1 MLNVVKNIY
10 KYVCIN
16 SISLARQLNQLYTFG
31 FLIAKLFLQLS
42 GIIGPTGAPLPSQ
55 KPPPPPPK
63 NPARLM
69 ALALTES
76 ANKAL
81 RQGASPP
88 YRPRQ
93 AGSPPDA
100 DIHFQRSLSAD
111 AGAMLSSDPD
121 QLYSTVRPLSV
132 WMSESGGEVSTPDK
146 STDLAQDEEEPCS
159 PPGQVSGCVCVRARK
174 RVFVLCL

>member
-1 MLNVVKNIY
+1 MPLL
-10 KYVCIN
+10 
-16 SISLARQLNQLYTFG
+16 SIIG
-31 FLIAKLFLQLS
+31 FLTAKLYVQLSALS
-42 GIIGPTGAPLPSQ
+42 GIIGPTGAPLPFQ

-100 DIHFQRSLSAD
+100 DTRFQRSLSAD
-111 AGAMLSSDPD
+111 AGAILSSDSD

-132 WMSESGGEVSTPDK
+132 WMSEGGSEVSAPEKT
-146 STDLAQDEEEPCS
+146 TELAQEEEPRS
-159 PPGQVSGCVCVRARK
+159 PPGQVCLCGLVCVVCRFCY
-174 RVFVLCL
+174 VCSSSL

>member
-1 MLNVVKNIY
+1 MQPY
-10 KYVCIN
+10 
-16 SISLARQLNQLYTFG
+16 S
-31 FLIAKLFLQLS
+31 LS
-42 GIIGPTGAPLPSQ
+42 GIIGPNGAPLPSQ

-93 AGSPPDA
+93 AESPPDG
-100 DIHFQRSLSAD
+100 DTRFQRSLSAD
-111 AGAMLSSDPD
+111 AGAVLSSDPD

-132 WMSESGGEVSTPDK
+132 WMSEGEGEVSAPEKT
-146 STDLAQDEEEPCS
+146 TDLTQEEEEEQRS
-159 PPGQVSGCVCVRARK
+159 PPGQVGVE
-174 RVFVLCL
+174 FT

>member
-1 MLNVVKNIY
+1 M
-10 KYVCIN
+10 
-16 SISLARQLNQLYTFG
+16 
-31 FLIAKLFLQLS
+31 QLS
-42 GIIGPTGAPLPSQ
+42 GIIGPTGATLHSQ

-100 DIHFQRSLSAD
+100 DTRFQRSLSAD

-132 WMSESGGEVSTPDK
+132 WMSENGGEDRTPDK
-146 STDLAQDEEEPCS
+146 ATDLAQDEEEPSS
-159 PPGQVSGCVCVRARK
+159 PPGQVGGCVCERK
-174 RVFVLCL
+174 FICVFVN

>member
-1 MLNVVKNIY
+1 MRLIKDYYFYLCFVNVNRSLTVKP
-10 KYVCIN
+10 CLCN
-16 SISLARQLNQLYTFG
+16 SAF
-31 FLIAKLFLQLS
+31 S
-42 GIIGPTGAPLPSQ
+42 GITGPTGAPLPCQ

-93 AGSPPDA
+93 AESPPDA
-100 DIHFQRSLSAD
+100 DTRPHQRSLSAD
-111 AGAMLSSDPD
+111 AGAILSSDPD

-132 WMSESGGEVSTPDK
+132 WMSEGGGEVSVTEK
-146 STDLAQDEEEPCS
+146 ATDLAQEEEEEPRS
-159 PPGQVSGCVCVRARK
+159 PLGQVCLCICVYVC
-174 RVFVLCL
+174 FLLGICSDL

>member
-1 MLNVVKNIY
+1 
-10 KYVCIN
+10 
-16 SISLARQLNQLYTFG
+16 
-31 FLIAKLFLQLS
+31 
-42 GIIGPTGAPLPSQ
+42 
-55 KPPPPPPK
+55 
-63 NPARLM
+63 M

-100 DIHFQRSLSAD
+100 DARFQRSLSAD
-111 AGAMLSSDPD
+111 AGAMLSSDSD

-132 WMSESGGEVSTPDK
+132 WMSEGGGEVSASEKT
-146 STDLAQDEEEPCS
+146 TGLEQEEEEPRS
-159 PPGQVSGCVCVRARK
+159 PPGQVCLC
-174 RVFVLCL
+174 VFV

>member
-1 MLNVVKNIY
+1 M
-10 KYVCIN
+10 
-16 SISLARQLNQLYTFG
+16 QLS
-31 FLIAKLFLQLS
+31 ALS
-42 GIIGPTGAPLPSQ
+42 GIIGPTGAHLPSQ

-93 AGSPPDA
+93 AGSPPNA
-100 DIHFQRSLSAD
+100 DTCFQRSLSAD

-121 QLYSTVRPLSV
+121 QLYSTVRPLSA
-132 WMSESGGEVSTPDK
+132 WMSEGGGEVSAPEKT
-146 STDLAQDEEEPCS
+146 TDLAQEEEEPRS
-159 PPGQVSGCVCVRARK
+159 PPGQVCVCVWENE
-174 RVFVLCL
+174 CMCP